1 MINFAADSPV
11 AARPQC
17 WLGRLLLSASLLIIH
32 LDATAQEM
40 HLAANEKA
48 VEQSIATQLL
58 TEIYKKAGLTLTVE
72 PLPGARANV
81 LALSGEKDGE
91 VARIQP
97 YVDRNP
103 SLVKV
108 EPAYYYLT
116 SAVFAKSARH
126 ITIASK
132 AELSNYRVGIVRGI
146 AHAEAATAGLSSV
159 EVISNYEQMF
169 RMLDAGRIDLAIDTG
184 INGRLT
190 LQTFGFKGIEQ
201 VGELARLEL
210 FHILNAKNKELAPR
224 ISKAI
229 SALRSSGELDRMTA
243 RIEKE
248 LVLGSH

>member
-1 MINFAADSPV
+1 MTIFAADSPV
-11 AARPQC
+11 AERPQC
-17 WLGRLLLSASLLIIH
+17 WLGSLLLSASLLIMP
-32 LDATAQEM
+32 LGTAAQEM

-48 VEQSIATQLL
+48 VEQSVATQLL
-58 TEIYKKAGLTLTVE
+58 TEIYKKAGLALIVE

-108 EPAYYYLT
+108 EPGYYHLT
-116 SAVFAKSARH
+116 TAVFAKSGRN
-126 ITIASK
+126 IKIANK
-132 AELSNYRVGIVRGI
+132 ADLSSYRVGIVRGI
-146 AHAEAATAGLSSV
+146 AHAESATAGLTSI
-159 EVISNYEQMF
+159 EVTSNYEQMF
-169 RMLDAGRIDLAIDTG
+169 RMLAAGRIDLAIDTG

-190 LQTFGFKGIEQ
+190 LQTFGLSGIEP

-224 ISKAI
+224 ISTAI
-229 SALRSSGELDRMTA
+229 RALRSSGELDRLTA
-243 RIEKE
+243 RVEKE
-248 LVLGSH
+248 MVQGAH